1 MLGVPPRACSPS
13 PAPAQALGP
22 KSSSL
27 SPEVAPAEFRHRV
40 FSVPPPPSFSLAPAE
55 LLPPQVPP
63 FLLVPPS
70 PRDAPACSAPVCSA
84 RRYGVTPAGSCS
96 ACQPAGAPR
105 LFPPLPPLPSLISA
119 MLPLPPG
126 ALSPGSPHPPPKPGV
141 GCGCPGLGKPQNPWA
156 SGGSPWSRE
165 HQGEGGAG
173 SHGHFQ
179 APSTAV
185 ASRQGP
191 HPQSPLPWRRPR
203 GRILP
208 PRGGSRAAA
217 IAPVYESTKLSQQAF
232 SIPFI
237 CVSPLSSFYF
247 P

>member
-1 MLGVPPRACSPS
+1 MLVAAGTGPGVP
-13 PAPAQALGP
+13 
-22 KSSSL
+22 
-27 SPEVAPAEFRHRV
+27 
-40 FSVPPPPSFSLAPAE
+40 VPPGPPPLFSLAPAE
-55 LLPPQVPP
+55 LLPPGFSP
-63 FLLVPPS
+63 FLLLPPS

-84 RRYGVTPAGSCS
+84 RRYEAIPAGSCS

-105 LFPPLPPLPSLISA
+105 LCPPSLHC
-119 MLPLPPG
+119 PPYLCDAPTARG
-126 ALSPGSPHPPPKPGV
+126 WESHRTHGHL
-141 GCGCPGLGKPQNPWA
+141 
-156 SGGSPWSRE
+156 GGSPWSRE

-173 SHGHFQ
+173 SHGCFQ
-179 APSTAV
+179 APGVAV

-191 HPQSPLPWRRPR
+191 RPQPPLPWRRPR

-217 IAPVYESTKLSQQAF
+217 ISPVYESTKLSQQAF